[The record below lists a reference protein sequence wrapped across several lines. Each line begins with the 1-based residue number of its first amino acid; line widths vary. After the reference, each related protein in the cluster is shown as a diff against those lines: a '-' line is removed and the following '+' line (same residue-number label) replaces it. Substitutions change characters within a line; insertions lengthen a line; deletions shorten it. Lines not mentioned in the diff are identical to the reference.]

1 MRGTLRSLIA
11 AALVALIMPTPAR
24 AHRLKA
30 ECHVLPDNRVQV
42 DGWYDT
48 TGQPAEGAA
57 VEVFCADL
65 RVLARGKLD
74 AQGLFV
80 FTLAG
85 NGPLRIVINDGQG
98 HAAELQLSEAALA
111 GSSLPEQRSDS
122 GGTRRALSDRR
133 PESPFKDIL
142 VGVGFLLAVAAFF
155 MSLRNAHQ
163 LRVLQAQAGLTEPAE
178 TPRSAGPPTAPDPR

>member
-1 MRGTLRSLIA
+1 MRDAMRGLIA
-11 AALVALIMPTPAR
+11 AALLALMLPAPAR

-30 ECHVLPDNRVQV
+30 ECHVLSDNRVQV
-42 DGWYDT
+42 EGWYDT

-57 VEVFCADL
+57 VEVLHADL
-65 RVLARGKLD
+65 SVVARGKLD

-80 FTLAG
+80 FIRAG
-85 NGPLRIVINDGQG
+85 TGPLKILINDGQG
-98 HAAELQLSEAALA
+98 HAAELPLGEAAL
-111 GSSLPEQRSDS
+111 G
-122 GGTRRALSDRR
+122 RALSDRR

-163 LRVLQAQAGLTEPAE
+163 LRVLQAQAGLTESAE
-178 TPRSAGPPTAPDPR
+178 RPPSTAPPTAPDPR